1 MEVSCRWFLFH
12 SFISLSFRVLPH
24 DLHQSPCKDLILK
37 KYSLEKKNKAEII
50 LHKMYQVCLLPD
62 KEEVVYVIG
71 IIIALTKYSGVE
83 CHIVF
88 FMG

>member
-1 MEVSCRWFLFH
+1 
-12 SFISLSFRVLPH
+12 
-24 DLHQSPCKDLILK
+24 
-37 KYSLEKKNKAEII
+37 
-50 LHKMYQVCLLPD
+50 MYQVCLLPD